1 MQGTLYVVA
10 TPIGNLKDIT
20 FNALE
25 ILKSVDYIAAEDTRV
40 SINLLN
46 HYNIKNK
53 LISYHKFNE
62 KNQAT
67 KIVSMLQEGKDI
79 ALISDAGTPCISDP
93 GSILVNDAVLNN
105 INVTG
110 ISGPSA
116 LITALSISGFD
127 TTTFSF
133 YGFLSRENKK
143 IEEELET
150 IRKDCSKVAVIYE
163 SPKRIIKTL
172 IKMKEFFINSKICI
186 CNDLT
191 KKFEKIYRGT
201 IEEVI
206 KELESN
212 EKSQLGEYVIVI
224 EKEEFEE
231 EKEAEISIEAK
242 LIDTIIKEEI
252 SMKDAIES
260 LAKKQKL
267 NKKDVYNAS
276 LKIKEIFKI

>member
-1 MQGTLYVVA
+1 MGKLYVVA
-10 TPIGNLKDIT
+10 TPIGNLSDMTQRAINTLKEVD
-20 FNALE
+20 L
-25 ILKSVDYIAAEDTRV
+25 ILCEDTRH
-40 SINLLN
+40 SLILLN
-46 HYNIKNK
+46 HYNISNK
-53 LISYHKFNE
+53 LTSYHKFNE
-62 KNQAT
+62 KEKTEYILNQL
-67 KIVSMLQEGKDI
+67 KDKDI

-93 GSILVNDAVLNN
+93 GEIIIKEAIKNN
-105 INVTG
+105 IEIVPVGG
-110 ISGPSA
+110 ISAITTSLSA
-116 LITALSISGFD
+116 SGLD
-127 TTTFSF
+127 TTSFSF
-133 YGFLSRENKK
+133 YGFFPKENKDK
-143 IEEELET
+143 KRLLKEISISN
-150 IRKDCSKVAVIYE
+150 IRTYVFYE

-201 IEEVI
+201 LEEVI

-276 LKIKEIFKI
+276 LKIKEMFKI

>member
-53 LISYHKFNE
+53 LIPYHKFNE

-67 KIVSMLQEGKDI
+67 KIVSMLQEGKNI

-93 GSILVNDAVLNN
+93 GSILVNEAVLNN

-150 IRKDCSKVAVIYE
+150 IRKDCSKVVVIYE

-201 IEEVI
+201 LEEVI

-224 EKEEFEE
+224 EKEEFKE

-276 LKIKEIFKI
+276 LKIKEMFKI